1 MVAAFLKLGMPTMMS
16 ALPIRAIWS
25 RMAGVRAGSGTGPP
39 YHRGAAVAGPC
50 LARRSLAVGHRRGA
64 PFGVRL
70 AWAVA
75 RVGGLVGDPGE
86 ALHAPRPEPRIDR
99 RPHVQA
105 RADEVSGGQDRVE
118 QALALEE
125 RDVQQRLPV
134 EPEQV

>member
-50 LARRSLAVGHRRGA
+50 LARRSLAGGHRRGA

-70 AWAVA
+70 AWAGA
-75 RVGGLVGDPGE
+75 RGGGLVGDPGG
-86 ALHAPRPEPRIDR
+86 ALHAPRPQPWIGRG
-99 RPHVQA
+99 PHAQGPG
-105 RADEVSGGQDRVE
+105 EGGSRG
-118 QALALEE
+118 AG
-125 RDVQQRLPV
+125 
-134 EPEQV
+134 